1 MGIARPMSPKNTGST
16 DSQIN
21 SSCQEKDLN
30 KMSKSFRSIMKIIP
44 KQPKHWVGD
53 GFNVYPVFGQ
63 YAFAESLS
71 PWLMFDYATPKSF
84 PPTKKRL
91 GVGQHPHRGFET
103 ITIAFQG
110 SVEHKDST
118 GNSGV
123 IGPGDVQWMTAGR
136 GIIHE
141 EFHSTDFAK
150 TGGTFEM
157 CQLWLNL
164 PSKHKMTKP
173 KYQPILNKDIPS
185 VDIADNGEIIGSIR
199 VIAGEFDGVKGPAK
213 TCSPVELWDVSIN
226 KSNIPIEVNIPEGHV
241 LIAFVRRGKI
251 QLLNQN
257 NKDEA
262 SSKSTIGPQ
271 SVAIMSQEGDVVCM
285 KALEKNSQVLIMAG
299 EPLNEPIVNRG
310 PFVMNTQNEI
320 MQAITDYQNGRMGR

>member
-1 MGIARPMSPKNTGST
+1 MSNAHR
-16 DSQIN
+16 
-21 SSCQEKDLN
+21 E
-30 KMSKSFRSIMKIIP
+30 IMKIIP
-44 KQPKHWVGD
+44 KQSKNWVGD
-53 GFNVYPVFGQ
+53 GFNVCPMFGP
-63 YAFAESLS
+63 YAFTSLLS
-71 PWLMFDYATPKSF
+71 PWLMFDYATPKNF

-141 EFHSTDFAK
+141 EFHSTEFAK
-150 TGGTFEM
+150 TGGEFEM

-164 PSKHKMTKP
+164 PSEHKMTKP
-173 KYQPILNKDIPS
+173 KYQPIVKEDIPS
-185 VDIADNGEIIGSIR
+185 VDITANGEVVGAIR
-199 VIAGEFDGVKGPAK
+199 IIAGEVDGVKGPAK
-213 TCSPVELWDVSIN
+213 THSPVELWDVSIQN
-226 KSNIPIEVNIPEGHV
+226 GKVPVEIKIPEDHT
-241 LIAFVRRGKI
+241 LIVFVRRGKI
-251 QLLNQN
+251 QLLKE

-262 SSKSTIGPQ
+262 SSENNIVGPQ
-271 SVAIMSQEGDVVCM
+271 SVAIMSQKGNTVCM

-299 EPLNEPIVNRG
+299 ESLHDSAALKSIETMG
-310 PFVMNTQNEI
+310 PVAMKREKELI
-320 MQAITDYQNGRMGR
+320 QAMSYY